1 MSEIKRVKINSIIES
16 QIPEFLNEESPL
28 FVEFLNQYYYS
39 LEHKSGTL
47 DLSNNLK
54 EYKNVE
60 SFNNE
65 ALIKTTSLTSNV
77 LSFDTIINVDST
89 IGWPD
94 TYGLLK
100 IDDEIIT
107 YLSKTETSFVDCVRG
122 FSGIDNITSVEN
134 VEFLNFSSTNASEHL
149 ISSEVRNLSNL
160 FLVKFFEK
168 YRFQFFP
175 GFESRD
181 FVPELSLP
189 NILTGAKDFYS
200 SKGTDSSYKLLFKIL
215 YGTDIDIIK
224 PQDNVL
230 VPSSNLYFITKNILV
245 EKISGLGNPIDLP
258 GNFLYQTLPGIGT
271 VSASIFNV
279 EYRPLQD
286 KELYE
291 ISLDSTSLDGTFQVS
306 GKTKIME
313 DVQVGADTILVD
325 STIGFAK
332 EGTFIVKT
340 ETSDLI
346 EINYR
351 DKTTNQFLEV
361 TGVDRFLEF
370 GTEVIEEKFAT
381 SFVGFGNTS
390 AINFRIINVIDNI
403 DSSNTSNMRVGDKV
417 KLSGFGKDLSKKVE
431 FNSWIYNIPTS
442 HKINSI
448 TKVNTNLFRVVLYDE
463 VFFYLNEVITVSD
476 ENKNKTNASIVS
488 IEYPQGNTKKFSN
501 RILVQLDENSFNINN
516 ANIITKNINKSNHNT
531 NYFPEIDK
539 IPTGV
544 QNTYLS
550 SDGLNMYVTSTG
562 TPNYTMVATDNKVT
576 VATFGI
582 GTTDTFYSP
591 NHSYSTGETVYYQ
604 PKNSPGIGTGFY
616 QLTKIDNN
624 NFKLSFSKADVFS
637 KQYVQFNSG
646 ITDSEV
652 VKAGYQNKNIKNQK
666 LVKKINL
673 IPTPLVEYDDENLRK
688 TTQLNKQIGMLVNGV
703 ELFSPTIF
711 DESIYYGTLTSIEVI
726 DSGVEY
732 DIINSPSV
740 EIKDDFGSGVKASLN
755 ISGNIKEVKILSPG
769 VGYQTKP
776 KITVTGGNG
785 VGCILESN
793 LVSSKI
799 TASFKSDIGV
809 SAVNNTI
816 TFEDNILFDDN
827 EEVLYTTNGNENIP
841 GIVDQ
846 SNYFIGIVTNN
857 VIKLYN
863 TREDSF
869 NRINEIN
876 IIGISSGVHNFTTL
890 KNKNT
895 ISQIYVKNSGEG
907 YSNRSVRVPSILSTD
922 NNTLGINTFDSYIFA
937 KNHGF
942 NSGEIVRYSYTES
955 PISGLSS
962 HISYYVD
969 VINSDKFKLA
979 SAGIGGTLGNI
990 NFINKKYESLSTLG
1004 VGTHII
1010 SYPPIVVNI
1019 ESLSSIESASI
1030 IQPVLKPIV
1039 LGSVEDVFLED
1050 GGVSFGCTDIIN
1062 FHRRPF
1068 VGLSSISSESLL
1080 KPIIINGSIVDVQI
1094 VNRGK
1099 GYREDAYIIIS
1110 GPGKFAEIESTIEN
1124 GSLTSVNILNG
1135 GIGYASTNTV
1145 LTLQNRGSG
1154 LKLLANVNEWKIN
1167 QVVKSKN
1174 IISDDDGLIYPSQN
1188 SSLGL
1193 QFVNFYAPRK
1203 LRLQLADNINLNFT
1217 EVDGLLTHS
1226 PLLGYAY
1233 DGNPIYGP
1241 YGYENSL
1248 GGPIKRLVS
1257 GYIEDLNSNFELRPP
1272 GFEVGYFVDDYKFI
1286 GTGDLD
1292 EYNGRFCV
1300 TPDFPNGTY
1309 AYFSTII
1316 VNSSG
1321 GGGQNL
1327 PAGISVP
1334 AYPYLIGDKFK
1345 DVPILDNFLPK
1356 FNQDLDI
1363 FGTSLSRNIGP
1374 YYLNN
1379 TNSRYELIDNVLDDY
1394 KQELRVENIN
1404 SDTIT
1409 DAIVFSPGDNYQV
1422 NDLVLLDNSD
1432 TQGSSANVV
1441 VSRITGKSISD
1452 FQISNDVIE
1461 NVEFTIRSNNIIGE
1475 TSSPHGLLN
1484 NQPIKISGISTVTSS
1499 NLEGIQYI
1507 RVNQKEVQL
1516 QNDIDVIGITGFS
1529 TKIVVTDTSGFEPN
1543 DFIGIGT
1550 EILQITK
1557 ISKKESYFEVNR
1569 ISNTGVHTVG
1579 IDNVKLLPKK
1589 FEFSVGGEISNYT
1602 LGNKTIFFNPKED
1615 VGTGAAGTTRLVTGL
1630 STSFSRTIPKRSI
1643 YIPGH
1648 KFFTGEKLIYNC
1660 GAGGTSLFVNN
1671 VGSASSFR
1679 LRNNQEVYAVNLG
1692 KDYLGISTVG
1702 FTSTSGIGSQFN
1714 SLEFQ
1719 NLDQFFG
1726 VIGVAHSITTTNPKI
1741 TGTIEN
1747 TSVEVTT
1754 VDSHG
1759 LLTGDEIKLT
1769 VDIFDQEELKVIFD
1783 PVNRKTA
1790 MREIVLT
1797 NSGISTA
1804 NSTIDI
1810 SSYTGEI
1817 KTGDKVVYISDS
1829 PISGLINYGVYYVL
1843 KDSPNKIKLCR
1854 HISDIYP
1861 SESTLGVTL
1870 AINNIKFNSTG
1881 GSNQK
1886 LYFVNPQLTFFRGNT
1901 IKFDLSD
1908 PSLLD
1913 MDLIFYS
1920 DFQLNKRIEV
1930 IGSSSK
1936 GFVITR
1942 KGIPGNPD
1950 SYVSLNTSV
1959 IDSPK
1964 TLYYNLVPKGLS
1976 TSEKTQISIDT
1987 SVIGHNHIVLLEHS
2001 FNDTFKVNAADDN
2014 TFSFVNDKILT
2025 YIELESLS
2033 TANIAYDTNSKNVLG
2048 PISKLKINFGGRG
2061 YKKLPLVKGIN
2072 SNLGNNAVVKLIS
2085 PSIGKIESFSRVK
2098 DGFDYPTDPTLSPLL
2113 SVPSVVGIKD
2123 IRTIESVS
2131 VIFGGKNYN
2140 VAPTLVVPS
2149 NPKIKLQAIA
2159 SGGSVESVKIIT
2171 NSTELS
2177 SSLEIVTTRNSNGFD
2192 IDFIVVTGSL
2202 ITLELS
2208 NIDLVASSFGSN
2220 DFIFPFEIG
2229 DQIFIENCRL
2239 TLDTIDLNNYN
2250 SSDYGY
2256 KFFTVVGVDTNN
2268 YTITYDISS
2277 LPSGLIF
2284 GTYNDTIGLGFVV
2297 NKKDMPVFEMNL
2309 VDTVNYF
2316 SNEIVTTNKFNAVV
2330 MENGWDGKLNQL
2342 RLDAGEGT
2350 LEVGDKLF
2358 GQTSKVNG
2366 TIQYFDTFILNS
2378 TLGVSRDKVGNI
2390 DNSVGILNEF
2400 QQRISD
2406 NFYYQK
2412 FSYSIKGSIPY
2423 NSWKESVRSLV
2434 HPSGFK
2440 EFSDL
2445 IIYSE
2450 PEELSYTNSN
2460 LKPQILS
2467 SDTQLN
2473 INVDSKAL
2481 LYERSN
2487 FSKVYEEDFLP
2498 DGSVERVYVADGLVL
2513 KPFIMNK
2520 TNKVL
2525 KIDDISDQFDGR
2537 SYQELEGRYAD
2548 ASDLLTYNKLFIQE
2562 EVVGFITATYPGITT
2577 NLDWDREICKRDIG
2591 YIVDAISHD
2600 VKYDSN
2606 NKSVEAGLAY
2616 WSGIGTNYVAGEEIE
2631 TIAGFRYIIEL
2642 SKFIINN
2649 VGVQTSYQL
2658 STSFNISNLTYD
2670 NVTGITTI
2678 TTSAPHLLNSN
2689 DYVVLKNIVLS
2700 CNSGSGLSTAI
2711 FPNLGPGPDGNGI
2724 LSPKG
2729 FAYSVNVI
2737 GSSTFTINPGIST
2750 ISHTYVSGGTVQK
2763 AFINVS
2769 QEFDV
2774 SISKDESCSNI
2785 FNENCCADVQS
2796 AISNYV
2802 GIITTIIGIGT
2813 TAAPSEITFPSLSRG
2828 GSVVGLSTF
2837 KLKNKGTSLFKHVFE
2852 SQSNI
2857 IDVVNN
2863 KFIIPNHN
2871 YQSGQKLIY
2880 EYDNSPIGVA
2890 TTSYVSGITS
2900 SLIKVGNFDGTAILE
2915 NGYNVSISTTITGVS
2930 TTLVPP
2936 GPSFQTYPSVIGFGT
2951 TGIDAEFNVFIT
2963 YNNSTGV
2970 PIGTSIILNKGG
2982 RGFKVGDVVSIAG
2995 TYLGGSTPTN
3005 NLSFVVSKT
3014 APTSISTQANISYTD
3029 IPPSDSGGAIFT
3041 VGRDIDGFVSTV
3053 EVINGGIGYS
3063 STSIISIAGTY
3074 IGGTEN
3080 DVLQLSPTELGTK
3093 VLPKELYVLKL
3104 NDNEFRVSGLNTSVF
3119 LDLVGIGSGSHSLS
3133 YDNPNSSVII
3143 TIDGIIQSAIRGK
3156 SLQITLSEPIS
3167 TATTTFIKV
3176 SSGISSINTND
3187 IININSEL
3195 LVVKSI
3201 GVSSANSVEV
3211 NRGYFDSVP
3220 GIHTVGAACTVLTG
3234 DFTIL
3239 GDVLYFTTPPYGKIG
3254 PVGLETGSTFGGR
3267 IFSRKFDPSSP
3278 TDKNIVLDDISLSFT
3293 GSATSQFLLKS
3304 DGQPTQTLFNNVND
3318 SSNINNNPIILI
3330 NNVFQNPTEKYVIDN
3345 PVENN
3350 IQFVD
3355 GVPSAGKIV
3364 RTGVTTGFGY
3374 QPLLKASAKA
3384 VVSISGTI
3392 SSIILT
3398 GQGGGYRQPPVVSI
3412 ASTIGFG
3419 ASVVATVG
3427 LGGTITGFTIVNPGF
3442 GYTTTSIPNVVIG
3455 IPTGYSNLPLQ
3466 YFGSSGSGQGAKI
3479 TVDVGMGSSII
3490 SFKFDEPGFGY
3501 KVGDVL
3507 FAPGITTNPYFSG
3520 ISTTFLITVKEV
3532 QTDKFSGFYPGQFV
3546 KFDDISN
3553 QFNGF
3558 RKRFTL
3564 RALINGESRILNL
3577 RVPNGSDLD
3586 VTNNIFIYLNN
3597 VLQTPGESY
3606 TFNGSRVIFT
3616 EAPRPDSLCSI
3627 FYYRGSS
3634 VDVEEIVPPSTI
3646 KEGDFIIIKENEN
3659 DPLDIDQFDRVVK
3672 NVISSDQ
3679 FDTFTYDSLGI
3690 STDPTKERPLTWI
3703 KQKNDRIING
3713 SIYSKARPDLKSVIR
3728 PQSTII
3734 KNVTTSDDKIYV
3746 DNVYPIF
3753 NDVDGLVENLRD
3765 ILIFEN
3771 RIIEP
3776 AIVETQVSASSSVS
3790 DMNITFGGIGYENI
3804 TSPRVLISSSA
3815 IVQKDPIFNWSASDG
3830 ISPSYELN
3838 SITYGNIFVG
3848 IGNTQILT
3856 TSLDGKTWQSSIIG
3870 LTTNSDLKSIISYP
3884 NNQEYIY
3891 ASVGSNGTVI
3901 RSIGVGQSISAWSN
3915 IPLQEERIIPGIGLV
3930 AVVNSSYLGVLKDIV
3945 YSPSYDSYV
3954 TVGTAGSIFVGSG
3967 IGTNSFISKTSS
3979 VLSDLNSVSFSFNT
3993 SINSG
3998 YFVAVGDNGTILTS
4012 PSGQIWDISPTF
4024 TVQNLNK
4031 VIFAEGKFVIVG
4043 NNGTVIRSINQNEY
4057 ELLPTNVGVNFVN
4070 IKYNY
4075 GVYAALDDVGELYY
4089 SLNLTEWNKRS
4100 TNQLN
4105 VITDLVFVDKLGS
4118 DGRYVMVG
4126 FGGTSVYA
4134 EPIYNRAT
4142 AIASISSGIVTSIN
4156 ITNGGFGYSPSNPPQ
4171 VIVESDTY
4179 NKEFIR
4185 SFKTLG
4191 DHGIIVGVNTFITGT
4206 PGIGTTTPKIEF
4218 VLKSETYDNT
4228 TLGIGY
4234 SSLNTFDITNTQLQK
4249 GDYFV
4254 ITDSNV
4260 TVGHALTGITT
4271 SLGGM
4276 TNYPTSRVG
4285 TARSF
4290 IDGVYRV
4297 EHITSPTLG
4306 IVTVTC
4312 NFAPSSFGNFV
4323 QVYKRGSNNSG
4334 INTNNFYGR
4343 YSWGKIYDYQNR
4355 TLGNPKTFIANTND
4369 GIVGLTSSPKVT
4381 RTRGLVSK

>member
-1 MSEIKRVKINSIIES
+1 MSEIKRVKINSILES

-28 FVEFLNQYYYS
+28 FVEFLNQYYHS
-39 LEHKSGTL
+39 LEHQSGTL
-47 DLSNNLK
+47 DLLNNLK
-54 EYKNVE
+54 KYKNIE
-60 SFNNE
+60 SFNKE
-65 ALIKTTSLTSNV
+65 ALIKTTSLSSNV

-89 IGWPD
+89 VGWPD
-94 TYGLLK
+94 KYGLLK

-107 YLSKTETSFVDCVRG
+107 YLSKTETSFIDCVRG

-134 VEFLNFSSTNASEHL
+134 VEFLNFSSTNASEHS
-149 ISSEVRNLSNL
+149 INSKVNNLSNL
-160 FLVKFFEK
+160 FLVQFFEK
-168 YRFQFFP
+168 YRFEFFP

-215 YGTDIDIIK
+215 YGTDIEIIK

-245 EKISGLGNPIDLP
+245 EKISGLGNPTDLP

-279 EYRPLQD
+279 EYRPIQD

-313 DVQVGADTILVD
+313 DVQIGSDTILVD

-332 EGTFIVKT
+332 QGTFIVKT
-340 ETSDLI
+340 QTSDLI
-346 EINYR
+346 EINYQ

-370 GTEVIEEKFAT
+370 GTEIVEEKFAT

-390 AINFRIINVIDNI
+390 PINFRIINVIDSV
-403 DSSNTSNMRVGDKV
+403 DSTNTSNMRVGDTV
-417 KLSGFGKDLSKKVE
+417 KLSGFGKDLREKVN

-442 HKINSI
+442 HNIKNIN
-448 TKVNTNLFRVVLYDE
+448 KVNTNLFRVVLYDE
-463 VFFYLNEVITVSD
+463 VFFYLNEVITISD
-476 ENKNKTNASIVS
+476 ENKNKLNALITS
-488 IEYPQGNTKKFSN
+488 IEYPEGRSKKFSN
-501 RILVQLDENSFNINN
+501 RILIQVDENSFNINN
-516 ANIITKNINKSNHNT
+516 ATLISKKINKSNHNI
-531 NYFPEIDK
+531 NYFPEINK
-539 IPTGV
+539 IPTGI

-550 SDGLNMYVTSTG
+550 VDGTNMYVTSTG

-576 VATFGI
+576 VSTFGI
-582 GTTDTFYSP
+582 GTTDTFFSL
-591 NHSYSTGETVYYQ
+591 NHPYTTGETVYYQ
-604 PKNSPGIGTGFY
+604 PKSSSGIGTGRY

-624 NFKLSFSKADVFS
+624 SFKLSFSKSDIFS

-652 VKAGYQNKNIKNQK
+652 VKDGYQNKNIKNQK
-666 LVKKINL
+666 LLKRINL

-711 DESIYYGTLTSIEVI
+711 DESIYYGKLTSIEVI

-732 DIINSPSV
+732 DIINSPPV
-740 EIKDDFGSGVKASLN
+740 QINDDFGFGAKASFN
-755 ISGNIKEVKILSPG
+755 ITGTIKEVKILSQG
-769 VGYQTKP
+769 VGYQSKP

-785 VGCILESN
+785 VGCVLESN

-799 TASFKSDIGV
+799 TASFKSDVGV
-809 SAVNNTI
+809 SVASNTI
-816 TFEDNILFDDN
+816 TFEDPILFDDN
-827 EEVLYTTNGNENIP
+827 EEVLYTTNGNLAIP

-863 TREDSF
+863 SKEDSF
-869 NRINEIN
+869 GKINEIN
-876 IIGISSGVHNFTTL
+876 ITGISSGVHNFTTL

-895 ISQIYVKNSGEG
+895 ISQIYVKNSGKG
-907 YSNRSVRVPSILSTD
+907 YSNRSVRVPSILSSD

-942 NSGEIVRYSYTES
+942 NSGEIVRYSYTGS
-955 PISGLSS
+955 AISGLSS
-962 HISYYVD
+962 DVSYYVD

-979 SAGIGGTLGNI
+979 SAGIGETLGNI
-990 NFINKKYESLSTLG
+990 NFINKRYESLSTLG

-1010 SYPPIVVNI
+1010 SYPPIEINI
-1019 ESLSSIESASI
+1019 ESLSSIESATI

-1039 LGSVEDVFLED
+1039 LGSIEDVFLED

-1068 VGLSSISSESLL
+1068 VGLSSISSQVLL
-1080 KPIIINGSIVDVQI
+1080 KPIIIDGSIVDIQI
-1094 VNRGK
+1094 VNRGR
-1099 GYREDAYIIIS
+1099 GYRKDAYIIVS
-1110 GPGKFAEIESTIEN
+1110 GPGKFAEIESTVEN
-1124 GSLTSVNILNG
+1124 GSLISTNILNG
-1135 GIGYASTNTV
+1135 GIGYASTNTT
-1145 LTLQNRGSG
+1145 LTLQNRGVG

-1167 QVVKSKN
+1167 QVIKSKN

-1188 SSLGL
+1188 PSLGL
-1193 QFVNFYAPRK
+1193 RFVNFYIPRK
-1203 LRLQLADNINLNFT
+1203 LRLQLSDNINLNFT
-1217 EVDGLLTHS
+1217 EVNGTLTHS

-1257 GYIEDLNSNFELRPP
+1257 GYVDDVNSNFELRPP
-1272 GFEVGYFVDDYKFI
+1272 GFEVGYFIDDYKFI

-1292 EYNGRFCV
+1292 EYNGRFCI
-1300 TPDFPNGTY
+1300 TPEFPNGIY
-1309 AYFSTII
+1309 AYFSTIV

-1327 PAGISVP
+1327 PSGISAP

-1345 DVPILDNFLPK
+1345 DVPILDNFVPK
-1356 FNQDLDI
+1356 FNQDFDI
-1363 FGTSLSRNIGP
+1363 FDTSLSRNIGP

-1404 SDTIT
+1404 SDIIT

-1422 NDLVLLDNSD
+1422 DDLVLLDNSG
-1432 TQGSSANVV
+1432 TQGSSANIV
-1441 VSRITGKSISD
+1441 VSRILGKSI
-1452 FQISNDVIE
+1452 FNFEISNDTID
-1461 NVEFTIRSNNIIGE
+1461 NVEFTIRSNNITGE

-1499 NLEGIQYI
+1499 NLEGIRYI
-1507 RVNQKEVQL
+1507 KVNQKEVQL
-1516 QNDIDVIGITGFS
+1516 QNDVDLIEITGFS

-1550 EILQITK
+1550 EVLQITK
-1557 ISKKESYFEVNR
+1557 ISKKESYFEANR

-1579 IDNVKLLPKK
+1579 VDNVKLLPKK
-1589 FEFSVGGEISNYT
+1589 FEFLVDGNISNYT
-1602 LGNKTIFFNPKED
+1602 FGNKTIFFNPKED
-1615 VGTGAAGTTRLVTGL
+1615 VGTGVAGTTRVITGL

-1648 KFFTGEKLIYNC
+1648 KFFTGEKLIYSC

-1671 VGSASSFR
+1671 VGSAISFK
-1679 LRNNQEVYAVNLG
+1679 LENNQEVYAVNLG
-1692 KDYLGISTVG
+1692 NDYLGISTIG

-1726 VIGVAHSITTTNPKI
+1726 VIGAGHSLTTTNPKI
-1741 TGTIEN
+1741 TGTIESA
-1747 TSVEVTT
+1747 SVEVTT
-1754 VDSHG
+1754 VGNHG

-1769 VDIFDQEELKVIFD
+1769 VNISDEEELKVIFD
-1783 PVNRKTA
+1783 PVNRKTS
-1790 MREIVLT
+1790 MREILFT
-1797 NSGISTA
+1797 NGAISTTD
-1804 NSTIDI
+1804 STIDI

-1817 KTGDKVVYISDS
+1817 KTGDKVVYISDNS
-1829 PISGLINYGVYYVL
+1829 INGLINYGIYYVL
-1843 KDSPNKIKLCR
+1843 KDNPNKIKLCKY
-1854 HISDIYP
+1854 ISDIYP
-1861 SESTLGVTL
+1861 SESILGVTL
-1870 AINNIKFNSTG
+1870 PINNIKFNSTG

-1913 MDLIFYS
+1913 MDLFFYT
-1920 DFQLNKRIEV
+1920 DFALNKKIEV
-1930 IGSSSK
+1930 IGSSSG

-1942 KGIPGNPD
+1942 EGIPGNPD
-1950 SYVSLNTSV
+1950 AYVYLNTSV
-1959 IDSPK
+1959 KDSPRI
-1964 TLYYNLVPKGLS
+1964 LYYNLVPKGLS
-1976 TSEKTQISIDT
+1976 ESEKTQISIDT

-2001 FNDTFKVNAADDN
+2001 FNDTFKVNVADDN
-2014 TFSFVNDKILT
+2014 TFSFVNNKILS
-2025 YIELESLS
+2025 YIELQSLS
-2033 TANIAYDTNSKNVLG
+2033 TANIRYDTNSKNVLG

-2061 YKKLPLVKGIN
+2061 YKKLPIIKGIN

-2085 PSIGKIESFSRVK
+2085 PNIGKIESFSRVK

-2131 VIFGGKNYN
+2131 VIFGGNNYN
-2140 VAPTLVVPS
+2140 IAPTLVVPS
-2149 NPKIKLQAIA
+2149 NPKIKLQSVT

-2171 NSTELS
+2171 NSNELS
-2177 SSLEIVTTRNSNGFD
+2177 GPLEILSIRNSNGFD
-2192 IDFIVVTGSL
+2192 IDFITVVGNL

-2208 NIDLVASSFGSN
+2208 NTEFISSSFGST
-2220 DFIFPFEIG
+2220 DFVFPFKIG

-2239 TLDTIDLNNYN
+2239 TLSTRNLNNFN
-2250 SSDYGY
+2250 SVDYGY
-2256 KFFTVVGVDTNN
+2256 KFFTVVAVDTNN

-2284 GTYNDTIGLGFVV
+2284 GTYNDTTGLGFVV
-2297 NKKDMPVFEMNL
+2297 NKKDMPIFEMNL

-2316 SNEIVTTNKFNAVV
+2316 SNEIVTTNKFNAIV

-2342 RLDAGEGT
+2342 RLDAGEGN
-2350 LEVGDKLF
+2350 LEIGAKLF

-2366 TIQYFDTFILNS
+2366 TIEYFDTFILNS
-2378 TLGVSRDKVGNI
+2378 ILGVSRDKVGNI

-2412 FSYSIKGSIPY
+2412 FSYSIKGNIPY
-2423 NSWKESVRSLV
+2423 GDWKEAVRSLV

-2445 IIYSE
+2445 VIYSK
-2450 PEELSYTNSN
+2450 PEEVSYSSAT
-2460 LKPQILS
+2460 LKPRIVDS
-2467 SDTQLN
+2467 ETQLN
-2473 INVDSKAL
+2473 INIDNKSL

-2487 FSKVYEEDFLP
+2487 FSKVYEEDSLP
-2498 DGSVERVYVADGLVL
+2498 DGSVERVYIADGLTL
-2513 KPFIMNK
+2513 KPFIMNN

-2525 KIDDISDQFDGR
+2525 KIDDISNQFTGI
-2537 SYQELEGRYAD
+2537 SNQEL
-2548 ASDLLTYNKLFIQE
+2548 
-2562 EVVGFITATYPGITT
+2562 
-2577 NLDWDREICKRDIG
+2577 
-2591 YIVDAISHD
+2591 
-2600 VKYDSN
+2600 
-2606 NKSVEAGLAY
+2606 
-2616 WSGIGTNYVAGEEIE
+2616 
-2631 TIAGFRYIIEL
+2631 
-2642 SKFIINN
+2642 
-2649 VGVQTSYQL
+2649 
-2658 STSFNISNLTYD
+2658 
-2670 NVTGITTI
+2670 
-2678 TTSAPHLLNSN
+2678 
-2689 DYVVLKNIVLS
+2689 
-2700 CNSGSGLSTAI
+2700 
-2711 FPNLGPGPDGNGI
+2711 
-2724 LSPKG
+2724 
-2729 FAYSVNVI
+2729 
-2737 GSSTFTINPGIST
+2737 
-2750 ISHTYVSGGTVQK
+2750 
-2763 AFINVS
+2763 
-2769 QEFDV
+2769 
-2774 SISKDESCSNI
+2774 
-2785 FNENCCADVQS
+2785 
-2796 AISNYV
+2796 
-2802 GIITTIIGIGT
+2802 
-2813 TAAPSEITFPSLSRG
+2813 G
-2828 GSVVGLSTF
+2828 GSIVGLTTF
-2837 KLKNKGTSLFKHVFE
+2837 KLKNKRTPLFKHVFD
-2852 SQSNI
+2852 SQLTT
-2857 IDVVNN
+2857 IDVTNN

-2871 YQSGQKLIY
+2871 YQTGQKLIY

-2900 SLIKVGNFDGTAILE
+2900 SLIAVGNFDGTAIFE
-2915 NGYNVSISTTITGVS
+2915 NGYNVSISTTITGIS
-2930 TTLVPP
+2930 TTLVPS
-2936 GPSFQTYPSVIGFGT
+2936 GPSFQTYLSVIGFGT
-2951 TGIDAEFNVFIT
+2951 TGINAEFNVFIT
-2963 YNNSTGV
+2963 YSNSTGI

-3005 NLSFVVSKT
+3005 DLSFIVSKT
-3014 APTSISTQANISYTD
+3014 APTSISTQSNVLYTNI
-3029 IPPSDSGGAIFT
+3029 PSLDSNGAVFD
-3041 VGRDIDGFVSTV
+3041 VGRDDDGFVSTV
-3053 EVINGGIGYS
+3053 EVIDGGVGYS

-3074 IGGTEN
+3074 VGGTEN
-3080 DVLQLSPTELGTK
+3080 DVLRISPTELGTK
-3093 VLPKELYVLKL
+3093 VLPKEVYVLKL

-3133 YDNPNSSVII
+3133 YDNPNSSIII
-3143 TIDGIIQSAIRGK
+3143 TIDGVIQSALRRK

-3176 SSGISSINTND
+3176 SSGISSLNTND
-3187 IININSEL
+3187 IININNEL

-3201 GVSSANSVEV
+3201 GISSANNVEV
-3211 NRGYFDSVP
+3211 NRGYFDSIS
-3220 GIHTVGAACTVLTG
+3220 GIHTVGASCTVLTG

-3254 PVGLETGSTFGGR
+3254 PVGLETGSIFGGR
-3267 IFSRKFDPSSP
+3267 VFSRKFDPSLP
-3278 TDKNIVLDDISLSFT
+3278 ADKNIILDDISLSFT
-3293 GSATSQFLLKS
+3293 GSATSQFSLKS
-3304 DGQPTQTLFNNVND
+3304 DGEPIQTLFNNVND
-3318 SSNINNNPIILI
+3318 SLNINNNPIILI
-3330 NNVFQNPTEKYVIDN
+3330 NNVFQNPSDKYVIED
-3345 PVENN
+3345 PIEND
-3350 IQFVD
+3350 IQFID

-3364 RTGVTTGFGY
+3364 RVGVTSGFGY
-3374 QPLLKASAKA
+3374 QPLLVASAKA
-3384 VVSISGTI
+3384 VVSSSGTI
-3392 SSIILT
+3392 SSIILN
-3398 GQGGGYRQPPVVSI
+3398 GQGGGYRQPPVISI

-3455 IPTGYSNLPLQ
+3455 IPTGYSNLPLE
-3466 YFGSSGSGQGAKI
+3466 YFESSGSGQQAKI
-3479 TVDVGMGSSII
+3479 TVNVGMGSSII

-3520 ISTTFLITVKEV
+3520 ISTTFLITVEEV
-3532 QTDKFSGFYPGQFV
+3532 QTDKFSGFYPGQFI
-3546 KFDDISN
+3546 KFSDISN

-3564 RALINGESRILNL
+3564 RALINGESKILDL
-3577 RVPNGSDLD
+3577 RVPKGSDLD
-3586 VTNNIFIYLNN
+3586 VTNNIFIYINDI
-3597 VLQTPGESY
+3597 LQTPGESY
-3606 TFNGSRVIFT
+3606 TFNGSRLIFT
-3616 EAPRPDSLCSI
+3616 EAPKPDSLCSI
-3627 FYYRGSS
+3627 LYYRGSS
-3634 VDVEEIVPPSTI
+3634 VDVEEVVPPSTI
-3646 KEGDFIIIKENEN
+3646 KEGDFIIIKENKN
-3659 DPLDIDQFDRVVK
+3659 DPFDIDQFDRVVK

-3690 STDPTKERPLTWI
+3690 STDPNKERPLTWI

-3713 SIYSKARPDLKSVIR
+3713 SLYSKSRPDLKSVIR
-3728 PQSTII
+3728 PQATII
-3734 KNVTTSDDKIYV
+3734 KNVTASDNQIYV

-3753 NDVDGLVENLRD
+3753 SDVDGLVENLRD
-3765 ILIFEN
+3765 LLIFEN
-3771 RIIEP
+3771 RIVESST
-3776 AIVETQVSASSSVS
+3776 AETQVSASSSVS
-3790 DMNITFGGIGYENI
+3790 NVNVTFGGIGYQNI
-3804 TSPRVLISSSA
+3804 TSPEVFISFSA
-3815 IVQKDPIFNWSASDG
+3815 ITQKDPIFNWSESVG

-3838 SITYGNIFVG
+3838 SIIYGNVFVG
-3848 IGNTQILT
+3848 IGNTQ
-3856 TSLDGKTWQSSIIG
+3856 SLVISPDGKTWQSSIIG
-3870 LTTNSDLKSIISYP
+3870 LTTSSDLKSIISHP
-3884 NNQEYIY
+3884 NNQQYIY
-3891 ASVGSNGTVI
+3891 VSVGSNGTVV
-3901 RSIGVGQSISAWSN
+3901 RSIGTENSISTWSN
-3915 IPLQEERIIPGIGLV
+3915 IPLREERIVPGFGV
-3930 AVVNSSYLGVLKDIV
+3930 VDNVNSSYLGTLNDVV
-3945 YSPSYDSYV
+3945 YSPSYNSYV
-3954 TVGTAGSIFVGSG
+3954 TVGTAGSIFVGTG
-3967 IGTNSFISKTSS
+3967 VGTDSFISKTSS
-3979 VLSDLNSVSFSFNT
+3979 VLSNLNSVSFSFNT

-3998 YFVAVGDNGTILTS
+3998 YFVAVGDNGIILTS
-4012 PSGQIWDISPTF
+4012 NSGQIWDTSPAIT
-4024 TVQNLNK
+4024 TQTLNK

-4043 NNGTVIRSINQNEY
+4043 NNGTVIRSINQNQY
-4057 ELLPTNVGVNFVN
+4057 ELIPTNIGVNFVN

-4075 GVYAALDDVGELYY
+4075 GIYAALDDVGDLYY

-4100 TNQLN
+4100 TNQSN
-4105 VITDLVFVDKLGS
+4105 IIKDLVFVDTLGN
-4118 DGRYVMVG
+4118 DGRYVIVG

-4142 AIASISSGIVTSIN
+4142 AVASVSSGIVTSIN
-4156 ITNGGFGYSPSNPPQ
+4156 VINGGFGYSPSDLPQ
-4171 VIVESDTY
+4171 VIIESDIY
-4179 NKEFIR
+4179 NKELVR
-4185 SFKTLG
+4185 SFKALG
-4191 DHGIIVGVNTFITGT
+4191 DHGIIVGINTFITGT
-4206 PGIGTTTPKIEF
+4206 PGIGTTNPKIEF
-4218 VLKSETYDNT
+4218 VLKSETYDNS

-4234 SSLNTFDITNTQLQK
+4234 SALNSFGITGSQLEK
-4249 GDYFV
+4249 GDYFI

-4276 TNYPTSRVG
+4276 SNYPASKVG

-4297 EHITSPTLG
+4297 EHVTIPVLG

-4312 NFAPSSFGNFV
+4312 NFAPSPFGNFV
-4323 QVYKRGSNNSG
+4323 QVYGRGDNNSG
-4334 INTNNFYGR
+4334 INTNNFYGK
-4343 YSWGKIYDYQNR
+4343 YSWGKLFDYQNR
-4355 TLGNPKTFIANTND
+4355 ILGNPKTFITNTDD
-4369 GIVGLTSSPKVT
+4369 GIVGLSSSPKVI

>member
-28 FVEFLNQYYYS
+28 FVEFLNQYYHS
-39 LEHKSGTL
+39 LEHQSGTV

-54 EYKNVE
+54 QYKNVE

-65 ALIKTTSLTSNV
+65 ALVKKTSLTSDV
-77 LSFDTIINVDST
+77 LSFDTTINVDST

-149 ISSEVRNLSNL
+149 ITSEVNNLSNL
-160 FLVKFFEK
+160 FLVQFFEK
-168 YRFQFFP
+168 YRFEFFP

-215 YGTDIDIIK
+215 YGTDIEIIK

-230 VPSSNLYFITKNILV
+230 IPSSNLYFITKNILV
-245 EKISGLGNPIDLP
+245 EKISGSENPTDLP

-279 EYRPLQD
+279 EYRPIQD

-313 DVQVGADTILVD
+313 DVQINSDTILVD

-332 EGTFIVKT
+332 QGTFTVKT

-346 EINYR
+346 RINYN

-361 TGVDRFLEF
+361 TGVDRFLPF

-381 SFVGFGNTS
+381 SFIGFGNTS
-390 AINFRIINVIDNI
+390 AVNFRIISVIDKI

-431 FNSWIYNIPTS
+431 FNSWIYNVPTS
-442 HKINSI
+442 HKINSV

-476 ENKNKTNASIVS
+476 ENKNKTTASIIS
-488 IEYPQGNTKKFSN
+488 IEYSQGQNKRFSN
-501 RILVQLDENSFNINN
+501 RILIQLDENSFNINN
-516 ANIITKNINKSNHNT
+516 ASIVTKSINKSNHNI

-550 SDGLNMYVTSTG
+550 SDSLNMYVTSTG
-562 TPNYTMVATDNKVT
+562 TPNYTIVATDNKVKAST
-576 VATFGI
+576 LGI
-582 GTTDTFYSP
+582 GVTDTFYSE
-591 NHSYSTGETVYYQ
+591 NHPYTTGETVYYQ
-604 PKNSPGIGTGFY
+604 PKNSSGIGTGFY
-616 QLTKIDNN
+616 QLTKIDSN
-624 NFKLSFSKADVFS
+624 NFKLSFSKSDIFS
-637 KQYVQFNSG
+637 KQYVEFSSG
-646 ITDSEV
+646 IIDSEV

-673 IPTPLVEYDDENLRK
+673 VPTPLLEYDDANQRR
-688 TTQLNKQIGMLVNGV
+688 TTELNKQIGILVNGV

-711 DESIYYGTLTSIEVI
+711 DESIFYGKLTSIEVI
-726 DSGVEY
+726 DSGIEY
-732 DIINSPSV
+732 DVINSPSLQ
-740 EIKDDFGSGVKASLN
+740 INDNFGSGVKASLN
-755 ISGNIKEVKILSPG
+755 ISGSIKEVKILSPG
-769 VGYQTKP
+769 IGYQTKP
-776 KITVTGGNG
+776 KITITGGNG
-785 VGCILESN
+785 VGCVLESN

-799 TASFKSDIGV
+799 TASFKSDVGV
-809 SAVNNTI
+809 SVASNTI

-827 EEVLYTTNGNENIP
+827 EEVLYTTNGNAAIP
-841 GIVDQ
+841 GIIDQ

-863 TREDSF
+863 NKEDSF
-869 NRINEIN
+869 GKINEIN
-876 IIGISSGVHNFTTL
+876 ITGISSGVHNLTTL

-907 YSNRSVRVPSILSTD
+907 YSNRSVRVPSILSFD
-922 NNTLGINTFDSYIFA
+922 NNTLGINTFDSYILA

-962 HISYYVD
+962 EVSYYVD
-969 VINSDKFKLA
+969 VINSDKFRLA
-979 SAGIGGTLGNI
+979 SAGIGETLGDI
-990 NFINKKYESLSTLG
+990 NFINKRYESLSTLG

-1010 SYPPIVVNI
+1010 SYPPIEVKI
-1019 ESLSSIESASI
+1019 ESLSSLESTTIIE
-1030 IQPVLKPIV
+1030 PVLKPII

-1068 VGLSSISSESLL
+1068 VGVSSISSQALL
-1080 KPIIINGSIVDVQI
+1080 KPIIVNGSIVDVQI
-1094 VNRGK
+1094 VNKGR
-1099 GYREDAYIIIS
+1099 GYREDAFININGS
-1110 GPGKFAEIESTIEN
+1110 GQFAEIVSIVEN
-1124 GSLTSVNILNG
+1124 GSLVSINILNG
-1135 GIGYASTNTV
+1135 GIGYESNNTT
-1145 LTLQNRGSG
+1145 LTLQNRGIG

-1174 IISDDDGLIYPSQN
+1174 IISNDDDGLIYPSQN
-1188 SSLGL
+1188 TDLGL
-1193 QFVNFYAPRK
+1193 QFVNFYIPKK
-1203 LRLQLADNINLNFT
+1203 LRLQLFDNINLNFT
-1217 EVDGLLTHS
+1217 EFSGTKSHS

-1241 YGYENSL
+1241 YGYETPL
-1248 GGPIKRLVS
+1248 GGSIKRLVS
-1257 GYIEDLNSNFELRPP
+1257 GYVANVDNNSTLRPS
-1272 GFEVGYFVDDYKFI
+1272 GFEVGYFIDDYKFI
-1286 GTGDLD
+1286 ATGDLD

-1300 TPDFPNGTY
+1300 TPEFPNGIY

-1321 GGGQNL
+1321 GGS
-1327 PAGISVP
+1327 GISIP
-1334 AYPYLIGDKFK
+1334 TYPYVIGDKFK
-1345 DVPILDNFLPK
+1345 DIPILDNFLPK

-1363 FGTSLSRNIGP
+1363 FDTSLSRNIGP

-1379 TNSRYELIDNVLDDY
+1379 TNSQYELIDTVLDDY
-1394 KQELRVENIN
+1394 KQELRVENVN

-1422 NDLVLLDNSD
+1422 DDYLLLDNSD
-1432 TQGSSANVV
+1432 TEGSSAGIV
-1441 VSRITGKSISD
+1441 VSRIVGKPISN
-1452 FQISNDVIE
+1452 FQISNEVIE
-1461 NVEFTIRSNNIIGE
+1461 NVEFVIRSNNIIGE
-1475 TSSPHGLLN
+1475 TSSPHGLSN
-1484 NQPIKISGISTVTSS
+1484 NQPIKISGISTITSS
-1499 NLEGIQYI
+1499 NLEGIKYVK
-1507 RVNQKEVQL
+1507 VNQKEVQL
-1516 QNDIDVIGITGFS
+1516 QNDIDAIEITGFS
-1529 TKIVVTDTSGFEPN
+1529 TKVVVTDTSGFEPN

-1589 FEFSVGGEISNYT
+1589 FEFIVEGNISDYT
-1602 LGNKTIFFNPKED
+1602 FGNKTIFFNPKED
-1615 VGTGAAGTTRLVTGL
+1615 VGTGAAGTTRLITGL

-1660 GAGGTSLFVNN
+1660 GTGGTSLFVNN
-1671 VGSASSFR
+1671 VGSAVSFK
-1679 LRNNQEVYAVNLG
+1679 LDNNQEVYAVNLG
-1692 KDYLGISTVG
+1692 NDYLGISTIG

-1726 VIGVAHSITTTNPKI
+1726 VIGVAHSLTTTNSKI

-1747 TSVEVTT
+1747 TSVEVVT
-1754 VDSHG
+1754 VDNHG
-1759 LLTGDEIKLT
+1759 LLTDDEIKLT
-1769 VDIFDQEELKVIFD
+1769 VNISDEEELKVIYD

-1790 MREIVLT
+1790 VGEISFT
-1797 NSGISTA
+1797 NSGVSTT
-1804 NSTIDI
+1804 NNTIDI
-1810 SSYTGEI
+1810 SSYNGEI
-1817 KTGDKVVYISDS
+1817 KTGDKVVYISDDV
-1829 PISGLINYGVYYVL
+1829 INGLINYGVYYVL
-1843 KDSPNKIKLCR
+1843 KDSFDKIKLCQY
-1854 HISDIYP
+1854 ISDIYP
-1861 SESTLGVTL
+1861 SESILGVTL
-1870 AINNIKFNSTG
+1870 PINNIKFDSTG
-1881 GSNQK
+1881 GNNQK
-1886 LYFVNPQLTFFRGNT
+1886 LYFINPQLTFFRGNT

-1913 MDLIFYS
+1913 MELFFYS
-1920 DFQLNKRIEV
+1920 DSKLDKKIEV
-1930 IGSSSK
+1930 IGSSTK

-1942 KGIPGNPD
+1942 EGIPGNPD
-1950 SYVSLNTSV
+1950 SYVYLNTSV
-1959 IDSPK
+1959 TDSPR
-1964 TLYYNLVPKGLS
+1964 TLYYGLSPKGIFD
-1976 TSEKTQISIDT
+1976 SEKSQISVDT
-1987 SVIGHNHIVLLEHS
+1987 SVIGNNHILLLDHS
-2001 FNDTFKVNAADDN
+2001 LNDVFKVDVADDN
-2014 TFSFVNDKILT
+2014 TFSFVNRKILT
-2025 YIELESLS
+2025 YIELQSLS
-2033 TANIAYDTNSKNVLG
+2033 TANIIYDTNSKNVLG

-2061 YKKLPLVKGIN
+2061 YKKIPLIRGIQ
-2072 SNLGNNAVVKLIS
+2072 SNLGNNAVIKLIS
-2085 PSIGKIESFSRVK
+2085 PTIGRIESFSRVK

-2131 VIFGGKNYN
+2131 IVFGGKNYN
-2140 VAPTLVVPS
+2140 ISPILVVPS
-2149 NPKIKLQAIA
+2149 NPEIKLQAIA
-2159 SGGSVESVKIIT
+2159 SGGSIESVEIVK

-2177 SSLEIVTTRNSNGFD
+2177 GPLEIISTKNSNGFD
-2192 IDFIVVTGSL
+2192 IDFIVVVGNL

-2208 NIDLVASSFGSN
+2208 NTDLVSSSFGST
-2220 DFIFPFEIG
+2220 DFIFPFQIG
-2229 DQIFIENCRL
+2229 DEIFIENCRL
-2239 TLDTIDLNNYN
+2239 TPDTSNLSNYN

-2256 KFFTVVGVDTNN
+2256 KFFTLVGVDTNN
-2268 YTITYDISS
+2268 YTITYDTSS
-2277 LPSGLIF
+2277 LPTGLTF
-2284 GTYNDTIGLGFVV
+2284 GTYDDTLNLGFVV

-2309 VDTVNYF
+2309 TDTVNYF
-2316 SNEIVTTNKFNAVV
+2316 SNEIITTNKFNAIV
-2330 MENGWDGKLNQL
+2330 MENGWDRKLNQL
-2342 RLDAGEGT
+2342 RLDAGEGN
-2350 LEVGDKLF
+2350 LEIGDKLF
-2358 GQTSKVNG
+2358 GQTSKTNG
-2366 TIQYFDTFILNS
+2366 TIQYFETFILNS

-2412 FSYSIKGSIPY
+2412 FSYSVKGTIPY
-2423 NSWKESVRSLV
+2423 SDWKESVRSLV

-2445 IIYSE
+2445 VIYSE
-2450 PEELSYTNSN
+2450 AEESSYSNSN

-2467 SDTQLN
+2467 SETQLN
-2473 INVDSKAL
+2473 INIDNKAL

-2498 DGSVERVYVADGLVL
+2498 DGSVERVYIGDGLIL
-2513 KPFIMNK
+2513 RPFIMNN

-2548 ASDLLTYNKLFIQE
+2548 ASDLLIYNKLFIQE
-2562 EVVGFITATYPGITT
+2562 EAVGFITATYPGITT

-2616 WSGIGTNYVAGEEIE
+2616 WSGIGTNYVAGEETE
-2631 TIAGFRYIIEL
+2631 TISGFKYIIEL
-2642 SKFIINN
+2642 SKYIINN

-2678 TTSAPHLLNSN
+2678 TTTFPHLLTSD

-2729 FAYSVNVI
+2729 FAYQVNVV
-2737 GSSTFTINPGIST
+2737 GDSTFTINPGIST

-2763 AFINVS
+2763 AFINAS
-2769 QEFDV
+2769 QEFDLT
-2774 SISKDESCSNI
+2774 ISKDESCSNL
-2785 FNENCCADVQS
+2785 FSENCCADVQS

-2837 KLKNKGTSLFKHVFE
+2837 KLKNKGTSLFKHVFG
-2852 SQSNI
+2852 SQSST

-2915 NGYNVSISTTITGVS
+2915 NGYNVSISTTITGIS
-2930 TTLVPP
+2930 TTVVPA
-2936 GPSFQTYPSVIGFGT
+2936 GTSFNLYTNGIGIGT
-2951 TGIDAEFNVFIT
+2951 QGFDANFDVLIT
-2963 YNNSTGV
+2963 YDIDTGV
-2970 PIGTSIILNKGG
+2970 PIGTVIIPQEGG

-2995 TYLGGSTPTN
+2995 TYLGGATPTN
-3005 NLSFVVSKT
+3005 DLSFVVSKT
-3014 APTSISTQANISYTD
+3014 TPTSISTQLNISYTN
-3029 IPPSDSGGAIFT
+3029 IPSLDSSGAIFN
-3041 VGRDIDGFVSTV
+3041 VSRDANGIVSIV
-3053 EVINGGIGYS
+3053 EVVDGGVGYS
-3063 STSIISIAGTY
+3063 STSIISIAGTS
-3074 IGGTEN
+3074 IGGSQFDNITF
-3080 DVLQLSPTELGTK
+3080 SPTELGTK
-3093 VLPKELYVLKL
+3093 VLPRELYVLKL
-3104 NDNEFRVSGLNTSVF
+3104 NDNEFRVSGLSTSVF

-3133 YDNPNSSVII
+3133 YDNPNSSIII
-3143 TIDGIIQSAIRGK
+3143 TIDGVIQSALRRK

-3167 TATTTFIKV
+3167 TATTTFINV
-3176 SSGISSINTND
+3176 SSGISSLNTND
-3187 IININSEL
+3187 IINIDSEL

-3201 GVSSANSVEV
+3201 GVSSTNSVEV

-3220 GIHTVGAACTVLTG
+3220 GIHTIGTACTVITG

-3239 GDVLYFTTPPYGKIG
+3239 GDTLYFTTPPYGKNG
-3254 PVGLETGSTFGGR
+3254 LAGLETGSSFGGR
-3267 IFSRKFDPSSP
+3267 IFSRKFDPTSSI
-3278 TDKNIVLDDISLSFT
+3278 DKNIILDDISLSFT

-3304 DGQPTQTLFNNVND
+3304 EGELVQSLFNNVND
-3318 SSNINNNPIILI
+3318 TSNINNNPIILI
-3330 NNVFQNPTEKYVIDN
+3330 NNVFQNPTDKYAIDDN
-3345 PVENN
+3345 IENN

-3364 RTGVTTGFGY
+3364 RVGITSGLGY
-3374 QPLLKASAKA
+3374 QPLLVASAQA
-3384 VVSISGTI
+3384 VVSLSGTI
-3392 SSIILT
+3392 SSVILN
-3398 GQGGGYRQPPVVSI
+3398 GEGGGYRQPPVISI

-3419 ASVVATVG
+3419 ASVVATIG
-3427 LGGTITGFTIVNPGF
+3427 LGGTITGFTVVNPGS
-3442 GYTTTSIPNVVIG
+3442 GYTTTSVPNVVIG
-3455 IPTGYSNLPLQ
+3455 IPTGYSNLPLE
-3466 YFGSSGSGQGAKI
+3466 YFESSGSGQGAKI
-3479 TVDVGMGSSII
+3479 TVDVGMGSSVI
-3490 SFKFDEPGFGY
+3490 SFKFDESGFGY

-3546 KFDDISN
+3546 KFSDISN

-3564 RALINGESRILNL
+3564 RSLINGQSQIINL
-3577 RVPNGSDLD
+3577 KTPIGSDLD
-3586 VTNNIFIYLNN
+3586 ITNNIFIYLND
-3597 VLQTPGESY
+3597 VLQIPGESY
-3606 TFNGSRVIFT
+3606 TFSGSRLIFT
-3616 EAPRPDSLCSI
+3616 EAPKPNSLCSI

-3634 VDVEEIVPPSTI
+3634 VDVEEVVPPSTI
-3646 KEGDFIIIKENEN
+3646 KEGDFIIIKENKN
-3659 DPLDIDQFDRVVK
+3659 DPLDIDQFNRVVK
-3672 NVISSDQ
+3672 NIISSDQ

-3713 SIYSKARPDLKSVIR
+3713 SIYSKSRPDLKSVIR
-3728 PQSTII
+3728 PQATII
-3734 KNVTTSDDKIYV
+3734 KNVNTSDNEIYV

-3753 NDVDGLVENLRD
+3753 NDVDGLSENLRD
-3765 ILIFEN
+3765 LLIFED

-3776 AIVETQVSASSSVS
+3776 AIAETQVSASSSIF
-3790 DMNITFGGIGYENI
+3790 NINISFGGIGYQNI
-3804 TSPRVLISSSA
+3804 TSPQVLISSSA
-3815 IVQKDPIFNWSASDG
+3815 IVQKDPIFNWLGSTG

-3838 SITYGNIFVG
+3838 SVTYGNIFVG
-3848 IGNTQILT
+3848 IGNTQ
-3856 TSLDGKTWQSSIIG
+3856 SLIVSKNGEIWQSSIIG
-3870 LTTNSDLKSIISYP
+3870 LTTSSDLKSIISHP
-3884 NNQEYIY
+3884 NNQQYTY
-3891 ASVGSNGTVI
+3891 VSVGSNGTVI
-3901 RSIGVGQSISAWSN
+3901 RSIGIGDSISMWST
-3915 IPLQEERIIPGIGLV
+3915 IPLREERIVPGFGVV
-3930 AVVNSSYLGVLKDIV
+3930 ANVDSSYFGILNDIV

-3979 VLSDLNSVSFSFNT
+3979 ILSDLNSVSFSFNT

-3998 YFVAVGDNGTILTS
+3998 YFVAVGNNGTILTS
-4012 PSGQIWDISPTF
+4012 NSGQIWDIVPSF
-4024 TVQNLNK
+4024 TIQTLNK

-4043 NNGTVIRSINQNEY
+4043 NNGTVIKSINQNEY
-4057 ELLPTNVGVNFVN
+4057 ELIPTNIGVNFVN

-4075 GVYAALDDVGELYY
+4075 GIYAALDDIGDLYY
-4089 SLNLTEWNKRS
+4089 SLDLIEWNKRP

-4105 VITDLVFVDKLGS
+4105 VIKDLVFVDKLGN
-4118 DGRYVMVG
+4118 DGRYVTVG
-4126 FGGTSVYA
+4126 FGGTSIYA

-4142 AIASISSGIVTSIN
+4142 AVASVSSGIVTSID
-4156 ITNGGFGYSPSNPPQ
+4156 ITNGGFGYTPSNLPQ
-4171 VIVESDTY
+4171 VIIESDNY
-4179 NKEFIR
+4179 NKEIIK

-4191 DHGIIVGVNTFITGT
+4191 DHGIIVGVNTFVTGT

-4218 VLKSETYDNT
+4218 VLKSETYDNS

-4234 SSLNTFDITNTQLQK
+4234 SSLNSFGITESQLTK
-4249 GDYFV
+4249 GDYFI

-4260 TVGHALTGITT
+4260 TVGHSLTGITT

-4276 TNYPTSRVG
+4276 SNYPTSKVG

-4297 EHITSPTLG
+4297 EHVTTPSLG

-4323 QVYKRGSNNSG
+4323 QVYGRGNNNSG

-4355 TLGNPKTFIANTND
+4355 ILGNPKTFIANTDD
-4369 GIVGLTSSPKVT
+4369 GIVGLSSSPKVT